1 MKTVSKF
8 HCPSPSSLGGVRGK
22 PPPGIKR
29 FSFIDMYR
37 QHTESEES
45 HENNKKEQKI
55 AAAKAYLQI
64 HLITQYGVASSKG
77 PSNLVTI

>member
-1 MKTVSKF
+1 MKK
-8 HCPSPSSLGGVRGK
+8 
-22 PPPGIKR
+22 I
-29 FSFIDMYR
+29 
-37 QHTESEES
+37 
-45 HENNKKEQKI
+45 KKEQKI